1 MPAAVNVRRDIMYKK
16 LKAQFNLVSA
26 TLDPHLD
33 LGTLAENGVDV
44 AFVDLQRE
52 TQQGGPYFSPMS
64 QERLESLDQRPRFDV
79 SFWMEDE
86 EWNYSDGHILSGA
99 LGDQMLLS
107 VEGARYSAI
116 EMTKWHLKMPVFSP
130 A

>member
-1 MPAAVNVRRDIMYKK
+1 MYKK
-16 LKAQFNLVSA
+16 LKAQFNLFRA
-26 TLDPHLD
+26 TLDHHLD

-52 TQQGGPYFSPMS
+52 TRQGGAYFSPMS
-64 QERLESLDQRPRFDV
+64 QERLESLDQRPCFDV

-99 LGDQMLLS
+99 FGDQMLLS
-107 VEGARYSAI
+107 VDGGLYSAI
-116 EMTKWHLKMPVFSP
+116 EKTKWQLKMSVYSP